1 MYVSKFKFRRY
12 LKSCECSGVR
22 SKPVIMTILRFI
34 WLGLIPVLLLQSSS
48 FVAQETKQNN
58 PKNVGPDING
68 PDQNEVAETVDPG
81 FNLFFASSDREMEN
95 VPIYFNKPL
104 PEWLKGSLVSFLE

>member
-1 MYVSKFKFRRY
+1 MMK
-12 LKSCECSGVR
+12 
-22 SKPVIMTILRFI
+22 TILRFI

-104 PEWLKGSLVSFLE
+104 PEWLKGSLVSFLRVKIVLHFIKKK

>member
-1 MYVSKFKFRRY
+1 MMK
-12 LKSCECSGVR
+12 
-22 SKPVIMTILRFI
+22 TIRRFI

-68 PDQNEVAETVDPG
+68 PDKNEVAETVDPG
-81 FNLFFASSDREMEN
+81 FDLFFASSDREMEN

-104 PEWLKGSLVSFLE
+104 PIWLKGSLVSFLRVKIVLHFNTKDITCHKATGLFKY